1 MLSSRF
7 LNGSAFLSVKLK
19 FCRNFRVSAAA
30 NCRGCKKF
38 VQRLQKA
45 FNLFFDLFIFELIE
59 SGKNVFFSAEIVF
72 GFNSIGRVEG
82 EFSQRLR
89 LLIKFTY
96 FVRRRIL

>member
-1 MLSSRF
+1 MENNTVISKMFLSSAS
-7 LNGSAFLSVKLK
+7 LE
-19 FCRNFRVSAAA
+19 AAA
-30 NCRGCKKF
+30 NCRECKKF

-59 SGKNVFFSAEIVF
+59 SGKNVFSAEIVF

-96 FVRRRIL
+96 FVRRRIS

>member
-1 MLSSRF
+1 M
-7 LNGSAFLSVKLK
+7 
-19 FCRNFRVSAAA
+19 
-30 NCRGCKKF
+30 
-38 VQRLQKA
+38 QRLQKA

-59 SGKNVFFSAEIVF
+59 SGKNVFSAEIVF